1 MVNYLILGHFL
12 RADQL
17 EKPGLTERG
26 RLNGHL
32 HPTIQRWLGDIQA
45 LQWTSDHSNHA
56 NPVEWK
62 PCCNYPAMP
71 LPHMLHRSK
80 NFNCEGMS
88 GSSGLWLDID
98 LPPSVFFGWMIRAKM
113 LIWMTEWNGV
123 KPTKHRFS
131 AACTYIPPVHM
142 HRYARAATGWH
153 GTIRHSLL
161 CVKLTLNGHM
171 LLPCTGCSQFEFAQV
186 ERVMSLCM
194 MQTKDL
200 VPLCKTRFKGYIR

>member
-32 HPTIQRWLGDIQA
+32 HHTIQRWLGDIQA

-56 NPVEWK
+56 NLVEWK
-62 PCCNYPAMP
+62 PCCNYSAMP

-88 GSSGLWLDID
+88 GSSGLWLDP
-98 LPPSVFFGWMIRAKM
+98 LCVFWMDDQSNDAY
-113 LIWMTEWNGV
+113 LNDGV
-123 KPTKHRFS
+123 KRSEAKKSSFS
-131 AACTYIPPVHM
+131 AACKHHLYT
-142 HRYARAATGWH
+142 
-153 GTIRHSLL
+153 
-161 CVKLTLNGHM
+161 
-171 LLPCTGCSQFEFAQV
+171 CTGMHVQQQGDMAQSDTV
-186 ERVMSLCM
+186 YCAWN
-194 MQTKDL
+194 
-200 VPLCKTRFKGYIR
+200 

>member
-113 LIWMTEWNGV
+113 LIWMTEWSQQKV
-123 KPTKHRFS
+123 DSLRPAH
-131 AACTYIPPVHM
+131 TY
-142 HRYARAATGWH
+142 RLYT
-153 GTIRHSLL
+153 
-161 CVKLTLNGHM
+161 
-171 LLPCTGCSQFEFAQV
+171 CTGMHVQQQGDMAQSDTV
-186 ERVMSLCM
+186 YCAWNEH
-194 MQTKDL
+194 
-200 VPLCKTRFKGYIR
+200 